1 MKELLVYQD
10 DDGEWIV
17 KSERIPGFS
26 AKGTTQQEAIDKMK
40 KAFSVYFPCDA
51 GNCKDS
57 K

>member
-10 DDGEWIV
+10 DDGDWIV
-17 KSERIPGFS
+17 KSDKISGFS
-26 AKGTTQQEAIDKMK
+26 ARGKTQLEAIDKMK
-40 KAFSVYFPCDA
+40 KAFSVYFPCNA

>member
-17 KSERIPGFS
+17 KTEKIPGFS

-40 KAFSVYFPCDA
+40 KAFSVYFPCDT